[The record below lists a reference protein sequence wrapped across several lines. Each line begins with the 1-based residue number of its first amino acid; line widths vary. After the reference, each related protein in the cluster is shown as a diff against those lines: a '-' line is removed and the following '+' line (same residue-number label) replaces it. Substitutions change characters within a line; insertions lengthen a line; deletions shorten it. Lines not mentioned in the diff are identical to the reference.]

1 MKKNLMDKMINSHD
15 KYKQSQSGT
24 WLYASNEV
32 AGYVTADDEFLNLR
46 PEVDNDDR

>member
-24 WLYASNEV
+24 WLYDGNEV
-32 AGYVTADDEFLNLR
+32 VGYVTADDEFLDLR
-46 PEVDNDDR
+46 PKVDSNDK